1 MTAWLGRFGG
11 SLGMAATLCMWASTA
26 PAGPGGPVALA
37 SNLIWGWLA

>member
-26 PAGPGGPVALA
+26 PAAPVLA
-37 SNLIWGWLA
+37 SNLSRGWLA